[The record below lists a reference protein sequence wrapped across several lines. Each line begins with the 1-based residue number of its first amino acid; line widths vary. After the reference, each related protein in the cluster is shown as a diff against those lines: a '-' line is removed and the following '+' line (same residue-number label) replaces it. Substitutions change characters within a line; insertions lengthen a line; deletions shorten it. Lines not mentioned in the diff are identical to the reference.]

1 MAMKKIHRSK
11 ENKVWKGVIGGFGEY
26 FNVDPVLLRVI
37 FIFFVLA
44 TGIFPGVIGY
54 IIAIFIIPKA
64 KEGPMTST
72 VEKEEEKSSVKDD
85 VKIVNN

>member
-1 MAMKKIHRSK
+1 MKKIYKSK

-54 IIAIFIIPKA
+54 IVAIFIIPKE
-64 KEGPMTST
+64 KPMTST
-72 VEKEEEKSSVKDD
+72 VEKEEEKSSVRDD